1 MINQSLILLKL
12 SVLLI
17 TQHKTDK
24 LDLEKKTDDTGKGMP
39 DTNWLVKKTE
49 NNSKIAEIGG
59 KIPSI
64 NGLATTA
71 VPSDFENRI
80 PNVSDLVKKTNYD
93 AKISDKDIS
102 YFTTSDYSKFT
113 SEKLNAK
120 IKEKRLVE
128 KSDISGFID
137 KTDLDKKTGTLK
149 KAELKAGQDKLVKNQ
164 TFHSSY
170 ICGKAQFED
179 KFLVFQLVCK
189 YFSAEI

>member
-1 MINQSLILLKL
+1 MKL

-71 VPSDFENRI
+71 VLSDFENRI
-80 PNVSDLVKKTNYD
+80 PNVSDLVKKANYD

-137 KTDLDKKTGTLK
+137 KSDLDKKTGTLK
-149 KAELKAGQDKLVKNQ
+149 KAELKAGQDKLVKTR

-170 ICGKAQFED
+170 ICGKAKFED
-179 KFLVFQLVCK
+179 KILVFQLVCK

>member
-1 MINQSLILLKL
+1 MKL

-137 KTDLDKKTGTLK
+137 KSDLDKKTGTLK
-149 KAELKAGQDKLVKNQ
+149 KAELKAGQDKLVKTQ

-179 KFLVFQLVCK
+179 KILVFQLVCK